1 MYRNVD
7 CRWLWSHTIGI
18 PTHLHHTARKCPEQ
32 TPYENYEREDAAANR
47 RDGAILLG
55 MAACTGGS
63 SSRTTSIAKVAPL
76 LCMRSCSST
85 D

>member
-1 MYRNVD
+1 MYRVTLIAD
-7 CRWLWSHTIGI
+7 GCGL
-18 PTHLHHTARKCPEQ
+18 TAYTPALQQRPEQ